1 MVVNAKNAEKP
12 VTSSMIGADV
22 NAFTVVNFATKDIS
36 GRAFLKNARNAAPFA
51 VVNIL
56 FPMNGMAAFAIT
68 VALREMNSTNGNIL
82 PRTDARKNVLN
93 VEKSILVNITLGTG
107 AAFAFVAIREAI
119 GYFPIIN
126 GRI

>member
-1 MVVNAKNAEKP
+1 MVANVKDAGKP
-12 VTSSMIGADV
+12 ATNSMIGTDV
-22 NAFTVVNFATKDIS
+22 NAFAVVNFATKDIS
-36 GRAFLKNARNAAPFA
+36 GRALLKNARNAALFA

-56 FPMNGMAAFAIT
+56 FSMNGMAAFAIT
-68 VALREMNSTNGNIL
+68 VALKEMNSTNGNML
-82 PRTDARKNVLN
+82 PRTAASKNVLN
-93 VEKSILVNITLGTG
+93 VEKSILTNITLGTG